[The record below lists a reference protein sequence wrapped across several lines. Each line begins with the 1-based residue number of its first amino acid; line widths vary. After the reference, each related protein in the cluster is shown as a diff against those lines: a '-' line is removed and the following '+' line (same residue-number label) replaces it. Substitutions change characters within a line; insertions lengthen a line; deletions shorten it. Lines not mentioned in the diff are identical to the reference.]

1 MKYTKEI
8 PISAD
13 SKDLKYISNELENFK
28 SEFQKLFNVLDTSNY
43 EIRIK
48 QKENNIVFTIIEI

>member
-13 SKDLKYISNELENFK
+13 SKDLRYISNELENFK
-28 SEFQKLFNVLDTSNY
+28 SEFQKLFNVSDTSNY

>member
-28 SEFQKLFNVLDTSNY
+28 SEFQKLFNVSDTSNY